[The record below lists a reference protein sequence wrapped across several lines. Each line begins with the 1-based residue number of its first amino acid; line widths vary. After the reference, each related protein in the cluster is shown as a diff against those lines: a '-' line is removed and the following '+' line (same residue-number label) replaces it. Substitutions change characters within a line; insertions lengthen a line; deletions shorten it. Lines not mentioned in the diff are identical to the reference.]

1 MKVRNPLS
9 VPQEDEGRS
18 REGATLFLR
27 AAERLGGS
35 CGGTS
40 ELVERCGRWPEAGIG
55 EMLNGVEGEQ
65 RAASGADRCPRKK
78 PREAGFVGAFSSCV
92 GCGALQMRC
101 GSEGEV
107 IHFGCRGRGVGGL
120 FGNRRHVGHGRHL
133 GCLRSL
139 GLNPPGAHVVYQRPL
154 YSRDSMFT
162 ETV

>member
-65 RAASGADRCPRKK
+65 RAASGADRCPRKSPAK
-78 PREAGFVGAFSSCV
+78 LASS
-92 GCGALQMRC
+92 
-101 GSEGEV
+101 
-107 IHFGCRGRGVGGL
+107 GL
-120 FGNRRHVGHGRHL
+120 FRRVSVAVRCRCAAAQKGRSSTSDA
-133 GCLRSL
+133 GVE
-139 GLNPPGAHVVYQRPL
+139 A
-154 YSRDSMFT
+154 
-162 ETV
+162 